1 MSEYE
6 RFSIATPDTLSKSER
21 IQFLKQE
28 QKTINEVIVRLNSC
42 WTDDMPPLKEKT
54 NGWLNEEI
62 QFIKSG
68 TSALTNPNII
78 TENCD
83 KIYTSLSV
91 AKLALLIRLSVV
103 DKIIIN
109 RTAAPMLRVV
119 TKVFTSLQK
128 DSISFGSLET
138 KFHAPDKATINATR
152 DMIFKWIDIL
162 GKL

>member
-1 MSEYE
+1 MSAYE
-6 RFSIATPDTLSKSER
+6 RFSIPNHDTLSKSER

-28 QKTINEVIVRLNSC
+28 QKTIDQVIVKLNSC
-42 WTDDMPPLKEKT
+42 WTDDMPPLKKKI

-91 AKLALLIRLSVV
+91 AKLALLIRLLVV
-103 DKIIIN
+103 DKIVIN

-128 DSISFGSLET
+128 DSISFGNLET
-138 KFHAPDKATINATR
+138 KFHTPDKATINATR

-162 GKL
+162 G

>member
-1 MSEYE
+1 MSEYQ
-6 RFSIATPDTLSKSER
+6 RFSIPAPDTLSKIER

-28 QKTINEVIVRLNSC
+28 LKTINQVIVRLNSC
-42 WTDDMPPLKEKT
+42 WTDTMPPLKEKT

-78 TENCD
+78 TANCD

-91 AKLALLIRLSVV
+91 AKLTLLIRLLVV

-109 RTAAPMLRVV
+109 RTSTPMLRLV
-119 TKVFTSLQK
+119 TKVFSQKERISLN
-128 DSISFGSLET
+128 SLKT
-138 KFHAPDKATINATR
+138 KFHVPDKATINPTR

-162 GKL
+162 DKL

>member
-1 MSEYE
+1 MSAYE
-6 RFSIATPDTLSKSER
+6 RFSIPTPDTLSKSER

-28 QKTINEVIVRLNSC
+28 QKTINQVIVRLNSC

-68 TSALTNPNII
+68 TNALTNPNII
-78 TENCD
+78 TANCD

-91 AKLALLIRLSVV
+91 AKLALLIRLMVV
-103 DKIIIN
+103 DEIIIN
-109 RTAAPMLRVV
+109 ITAVPMLRVV
-119 TKVFTSLQK
+119 TKVFTSSQK
-128 DSISFGSLET
+128 ERISFNSLET
-138 KFHAPDKATINATR
+138 KFHAPDKATINAAR
-152 DMIFKWIDIL
+152 DIIFKGINIL

>member
-1 MSEYE
+1 M
-6 RFSIATPDTLSKSER
+6 
-21 IQFLKQE
+21 
-28 QKTINEVIVRLNSC
+28 KTINQVIVRLNSC

-62 QFIKSG
+62 EFIKSG

-91 AKLALLIRLSVV
+91 TKLALLIRLLVV

-109 RTAAPMLRVV
+109 RTAAPMLRLV
-119 TKVFTSLQK
+119 TKVFSQNELISLNSQ
-128 DSISFGSLET
+128 ET

>member
-1 MSEYE
+1 
-6 RFSIATPDTLSKSER
+6 
-21 IQFLKQE
+21 
-28 QKTINEVIVRLNSC
+28 
-42 WTDDMPPLKEKT
+42 MPPLKEQT

-62 QFIKSG
+62 EFIKSG

-83 KIYTSLSV
+83 KIYTPLSV
-91 AKLALLIRLSVV
+91 TKLALLIRLLVV

-109 RTAAPMLRVV
+109 RTAAPMLRLV
-119 TKVFTSLQK
+119 TKVFSQKERISLN
-128 DSISFGSLET
+128 SLET

-162 GKL
+162 DKL